1 MLIANLHKFLTSPS
15 KKKLNQRVIF
25 WFGLSMTF
33 AVVYGFLALKKAF
46 ANSLSIQDDARQHI
60 FWMQRFF
67 NPDLFPNDLIAD
79 YFQSVAPAGYT
90 YLYKSAATIGIN
102 PFILA
107 KIIPFILGLICTYY
121 IFRITLEIL
130 PVPMAG
136 FIAALVMNQ
145 AIWMK
150 DDVASATPR
159 AFVYPFFLAFLYYL
173 LQGSLVRMGIA
184 IALVGLF
191 YPQYVFIASGML
203 ILKLISWKNGRFQLS
218 SEKQD
223 FLLCGVGLTTA
234 FFVLLPYALTS
245 SEFGPAISRAE
256 AMKLREFYP
265 NGRSTFFH
273 VHPKDF
279 WLTGKRSGMFPKSLF
294 TPATQC
300 AGLLLPFL
308 LLFNSAFPLVNKLTK
323 KVWLLVHLLLSSLG
337 MFFIAHALLFRL
349 HLPSRYTGLSFRIII
364 ALATAIALTFIID
377 ALFNWAKLYQINNRD
392 LESKP
397 SIDNSSI
404 IQPNPTKKT
413 VVRNFDRCVITL
425 LFTSLIMA
433 SLVLYPAFVNGF
445 PLVKYKVGRATD
457 LYRFFQQ
464 QPEDILIASIEE
476 EANLLPTFAQRSIL
490 LGREYAIP
498 YQVGY
503 YRQFRQRTIDLIFA
517 QYSSNLTDV
526 KNFIQKYGIDFW
538 MIHRGGFTPEYVED
552 NSWLMQYESAQ
563 DAVTFLQLRYIP
575 ALATTIP
582 TCTVFQN
589 DSLFVL
595 DANCILGSRD

>member
-1 MLIANLHKFLTSPS
+1 MLISSLHKFLTYPIN
-15 KKKLNQRVIF
+15 KKSSQEVIF
-25 WFGLSMTF
+25 WFILSMTL
-33 AVVYGFLALKKAF
+33 AVLYGFLALKKAF
-46 ANSLSIQDDARQHI
+46 LSSLSVQDDARQHI

-67 NPDLFPNDLIAD
+67 NADLFPNDLIAD

-90 YLYKSAATIGIN
+90 WLYKSLAFIGIN
-102 PFILA
+102 PLILA

-130 PVPMAG
+130 PVTMAG

-159 AFVYPFFLAFLYYL
+159 AFIYPFFLAFLYYL
-173 LQGSLVRMGIA
+173 IRGSLVRMGIA

-191 YPQYVFIASGML
+191 YPQYVFVASGML
-203 ILKLISWKNGRFQLS
+203 ILRLICWRNGRFQFS

-223 FLLCGVGLTTA
+223 FIFCGVGLSTA

-245 SEFGPAISRAE
+245 SEFGPTISREA

-279 WLTGKRSGMFPKSLF
+279 WLTGKRSGIFPKSLF

-300 AGLLLPFL
+300 AGLVLPFL
-308 LLFNSAFPLVNKLTK
+308 LSFGSAFPLIKNITSRI
-323 KVWLLVHLLLSSLG
+323 WLLVHLLLSSLG
-337 MFFIAHALLFRL
+337 MFFIAHILLFRL

-364 ALATAIALTFIID
+364 ALATAIALTLIID
-377 ALFNWAKLYQINNRD
+377 ALFNWAENR
-392 LESKP
+392 EKFP
-397 SIDNSSI
+397 IKFRPI
-404 IQPNPTKKT
+404 I
-413 VVRNFDRCVITL
+413 
-425 LFTSLIMA
+425 SLVLTGLILA
-433 SLVLYPAFVNGF
+433 SLVLYPAFVKGF

-457 LYRFFQQ
+457 LYDFFRE
-464 QPEDILIASIEE
+464 QPDDILIASLEE

-503 YRQFRQRTIDLIFA
+503 YTQFRQRVIDLIVA

-526 KNFIQKYGIDFW
+526 KDFIQKYGIDFW
-538 MIHRGGFTPEYVED
+538 MVHRGSFTPEYVEK

-563 DAVTFLQLRYIP
+563 DAVTFLQLGYIP

-582 TCTVFQN
+582 ICTVFQN

-595 DANCILGSRD
+595 DANCILGKGVGSRE

>member
-1 MLIANLHKFLTSPS
+1 MLISNLHNFLTYPIN
-15 KKKLNQRVIF
+15 KKSYRGVIF
-25 WFGLSMTF
+25 WFSLSITF
-33 AVVYGFLALKKAF
+33 AVFYGFLALKKAF
-46 ANSLSIQDDARQHI
+46 VSSLSVQDDARQHI

-67 NPDLFPNDLIAD
+67 NPNLFPNDLIAD

-90 YLYKSAATIGIN
+90 WLYKSAAFIGVN

-121 IFRITLEIL
+121 IFRICLEIL

-173 LQGSLVRMGIA
+173 LRGSLVRMGIA

-203 ILKLISWKNGRFQLS
+203 ILRLICWRDGRFKLS
-218 SEKQD
+218 SEKLD
-223 FLLCGVGLTTA
+223 FLLCGVGLSTA

-245 SEFGPAISRAE
+245 SEFGPAISREA

-279 WLTGKRSGMFPKSLF
+279 WLTGKRSGIFPKSLF

-300 AGLLLPFL
+300 AGLVLPFL
-308 LLFNSAFPLVNKLTK
+308 FSFVSAFPLIKNITSRI
-323 KVWLLVHLLLSSLG
+323 WLLVHLLLSSLG

-364 ALATAIALTFIID
+364 ALATAIALTLIID
-377 ALFNWAKLYQINNRD
+377 ALFNWAENIQKSPIKF
-392 LESKP
+392 KP
-397 SIDNSSI
+397 I
-404 IQPNPTKKT
+404 ISL
-413 VVRNFDRCVITL
+413 TL
-425 LFTSLIMA
+425 TGLILA
-433 SLVLYPAFVNGF
+433 SLVLYPVFVKGF

-457 LYRFFQQ
+457 LYEFFQA
-464 QPEDILIASIEE
+464 QPEDILIASLEE

-503 YRQFRQRTIDLIFA
+503 YSQFRQRTIDLIVA
-517 QYSSNLTDV
+517 QYSSDLTVV
-526 KNFIQKYGIDFW
+526 KDFIQKYGIDFW
-538 MIHRGGFTPEYVED
+538 MLHRGGFTPEYVED

-563 DAVTFLQLRYIP
+563 DAVTFLQLGYIP

-582 TCTVFQN
+582 ICTVFQN

-595 DANCILGSRD
+595 DANCILKKGEEINN

>member
-1 MLIANLHKFLTSPS
+1 MLISSLHKFLTYPIN
-15 KKKLNQRVIF
+15 KKSSQEVIF
-25 WFGLSMTF
+25 WFILSMTL
-33 AVVYGFLALKKAF
+33 AVLYGFLALKKAF
-46 ANSLSIQDDARQHI
+46 LSSLSVQDDARQHI

-67 NPDLFPNDLIAD
+67 YADLFPNDLIAD

-90 YLYKSAATIGIN
+90 WLYKSLAFIGIN
-102 PFILA
+102 PLILA

-130 PVPMAG
+130 PVTMAG

-159 AFVYPFFLAFLYYL
+159 AFIYPFFLAFLYYL
-173 LQGSLVRMGIA
+173 IRGSLVRMGIA

-191 YPQYVFIASGML
+191 YPQYVFVASGML
-203 ILKLISWKNGRFQLS
+203 ILRLICWRNGRFQFS

-223 FLLCGVGLTTA
+223 FIFCGVGLSTA

-245 SEFGPAISRAE
+245 SEFGPTISREA

-279 WLTGKRSGMFPKSLF
+279 WLTGKRSGIFPKSLF

-300 AGLLLPFL
+300 AGLVLPFL
-308 LLFNSAFPLVNKLTK
+308 LSFGSAFPLIKNITSRI
-323 KVWLLVHLLLSSLG
+323 WLLVHLLLSSLG
-337 MFFIAHALLFRL
+337 MFFIAHILLFRL

-364 ALATAIALTFIID
+364 ALATAIALTLIID
-377 ALFNWAKLYQINNRD
+377 ALFNWAENR
-392 LESKP
+392 EKFP
-397 SIDNSSI
+397 IKFRPI
-404 IQPNPTKKT
+404 I
-413 VVRNFDRCVITL
+413 
-425 LFTSLIMA
+425 SLVLTGLILA
-433 SLVLYPAFVNGF
+433 SLVLYPAFVKGF

-457 LYRFFQQ
+457 LYDFFRE
-464 QPEDILIASIEE
+464 QPDDILIASLEE

-503 YRQFRQRTIDLIFA
+503 YTQFRQRVIDLIVA
-517 QYSSNLTDV
+517 QYSSDLIDV
-526 KNFIQKYGIDFW
+526 KSFIQKYGVDFW
-538 MIHRGGFTPEYVED
+538 MVHRGSFTPEYVEK

-563 DAVTFLQLRYIP
+563 DAVTFLQLGYIP

-582 TCTVFQN
+582 ICTVFQN

-595 DANCILGSRD
+595 DANCILGKGVGSRE

>member
-1 MLIANLHKFLTSPS
+1 MLISSLHKFLTYPIN
-15 KKKLNQRVIF
+15 KKSSQEVIF
-25 WFGLSMTF
+25 WFVLSMTL
-33 AVVYGFLALKKAF
+33 AVLYGFLALKKAF
-46 ANSLSIQDDARQHI
+46 LSSLSVQDDARQHI

-67 NPDLFPNDLIAD
+67 NADLFPNDLIAD

-90 YLYKSAATIGIN
+90 WLYKSLAFIGIN
-102 PFILA
+102 PLILA

-130 PVPMAG
+130 PVTMAG

-159 AFVYPFFLAFLYYL
+159 AFIYPFFLAFLYYL
-173 LQGSLVRMGIA
+173 IRGSLVRMGIA

-191 YPQYVFIASGML
+191 YPQYVFVASGML
-203 ILKLISWKNGRFQLS
+203 ILRLICWRNGRFQFS

-223 FLLCGVGLTTA
+223 FIFCGVGLSTA

-245 SEFGPAISRAE
+245 SEFGPTISREA

-279 WLTGKRSGMFPKSLF
+279 WLTGKRSGIFPKSLF

-300 AGLLLPFL
+300 AGLVLPFL
-308 LLFNSAFPLVNKLTK
+308 LSFGSAFPLIKNITSRI
-323 KVWLLVHLLLSSLG
+323 WLLVHLLLSSLG
-337 MFFIAHALLFRL
+337 MFFIAHILLFRL

-364 ALATAIALTFIID
+364 ALATAIALTLIID
-377 ALFNWAKLYQINNRD
+377 ALFNWAENR
-392 LESKP
+392 EKFP
-397 SIDNSSI
+397 IKFRPI
-404 IQPNPTKKT
+404 I
-413 VVRNFDRCVITL
+413 
-425 LFTSLIMA
+425 SLVLTGLILA
-433 SLVLYPAFVNGF
+433 SLVLYPAFVKGF

-457 LYRFFQQ
+457 LYDFFRE
-464 QPEDILIASIEE
+464 QPDDILIASLEE

-503 YRQFRQRTIDLIFA
+503 YTQFRQRVIDLIVA
-517 QYSSNLTDV
+517 QYSSDLIDV
-526 KNFIQKYGIDFW
+526 KSFIQKYGVDFW
-538 MIHRGGFTPEYVED
+538 MVHRGSFTPEYVED

-563 DAVTFLQLRYIP
+563 DAVTFLQLGYIP

-582 TCTVFQN
+582 ICTVFQN

-595 DANCILGSRD
+595 DANCILGKGVGSRE

>member
-1 MLIANLHKFLTSPS
+1 MLMTNIHKFLTTPIVDEKSC
-15 KKKLNQRVIF
+15 KGVIF
-25 WFGLSMTF
+25 WFSLSMTF
-33 AVVYGFLALKKAF
+33 ATIYAFMTLKKAF
-46 ANSLSIQDDARQHI
+46 ASSLSIQDDARQHI

-67 NPDLFPNDLIAD
+67 YPDLFPNDLIAN

-90 YLYKSAATIGIN
+90 LLYKSAAIIGIN
-102 PFILA
+102 PFIFA

-121 IFRITLEIL
+121 IFQICLEIL

-191 YPQYVFIASGML
+191 YPQYVFIASGIL
-203 ILKLISWKNGRFQLS
+203 IFQLIYWKNGRFQLS
-218 SEKQD
+218 SEKRT
-223 FLLCGVGLTTA
+223 FLFCGVGLSTA
-234 FFVLLPYALTS
+234 FFVLLPYALSS
-245 SEFGPAISRAE
+245 SEFGPAISRE
-256 AMKLREFYP
+256 AAMELREFYP

-300 AGLLLPFL
+300 AGLVLPFL
-308 LLFNSAFPLVNKLTK
+308 LAFKSAFPLIRNITNRI
-323 KVWLLVHLLLSSLG
+323 WLLVHLLLSSLA

-364 ALATAIALTFIID
+364 ALATAIALTLIID
-377 ALFNWAKLYQINNRD
+377 ALFNWAENTQKSPVKIQG
-392 LESKP
+392 
-397 SIDNSSI
+397 I
-404 IQPNPTKKT
+404 ISL
-413 VVRNFDRCVITL
+413 IL
-425 LFTSLIMA
+425 TSLIMA
-433 SLVLYPAFVNGF
+433 SLVLYPAFVKGF

-457 LYRFFQQ
+457 LYEFFQE
-464 QPEDILIASIEE
+464 QPEDILIASLEE

-503 YRQFRQRTIDLIFA
+503 YSQFRQRTIDLIVA
-517 QYSSNLTDV
+517 QYSSDLADV

-538 MIHRGGFTPEYVED
+538 MLHRGSFTPEYIED
-552 NSWLMQYESAQ
+552 NSWLMQYEPAQ
-563 DAVTFLQLRYIP
+563 DAVTFLQLGYIP
-575 ALATTIP
+575 ALATTIS
-582 TCTVFQN
+582 TCTVFEN
-589 DSLFVL
+589 DSLLVL
-595 DANCILGSRD
+595 DANCILGKGVGSRE

>member
-1 MLIANLHKFLTSPS
+1 MLIANLHKFLTYPIN
-15 KKKLNQRVIF
+15 KKSDKGVIF
-25 WFGLSMTF
+25 WFRLSMSF
-33 AVVYGFLALKKAF
+33 AVLYGFFALKKAF
-46 ANSLSIQDDARQHI
+46 ASSLSIQDDARQHI

-90 YLYKSAATIGIN
+90 WLYKSAAFIGIN
-102 PFILA
+102 PFFLA

-173 LQGSLVRMGIA
+173 IRGNLVKMGIA

-191 YPQYVFIASGML
+191 YPQYIFVASGML
-203 ILKLISWKNGRFQLS
+203 ILRLICWRNGRFQLS
-218 SEKQD
+218 LEKSD
-223 FLLCGVGLTTA
+223 FLLCGVGLSTA
-234 FFVLLPYALTS
+234 FLVLLPYALSS
-245 SEFGPAISRAE
+245 SEFGPAISRE
-256 AMKLREFYP
+256 AGMKLREFYP

-279 WLTGKRSGMFPKSLF
+279 WLTGKRSGIFPKSLF

-300 AGLLLPFL
+300 AGLVLPFL
-308 LLFNSAFPLVNKLTK
+308 LSFNSAFPLIK
-323 KVWLLVHLLLSSLG
+323 KITSRIWLLVHLLLSSLG

-364 ALATAIALTFIID
+364 ALATAIALTLIID
-377 ALFNWAKLYQINNRD
+377 ALFNLAENRR
-392 LESKP
+392 KFP
-397 SIDNSSI
+397 IKFQTI
-404 IQPNPTKKT
+404 I
-413 VVRNFDRCVITL
+413 
-425 LFTSLIMA
+425 SLVLTGLILA
-433 SLVLYPAFVNGF
+433 SLVLYPVFVKGF
-445 PLVKYKVGRATD
+445 PLVKYKVGKATD
-457 LYRFFQQ
+457 LYEFFREK
-464 QPEDILIASIEE
+464 PEDILIASLEE

-503 YRQFRQRTIDLIFA
+503 YSQFRQRVIDLIVA
-517 QYSSNLTDV
+517 QYSSDLTVV
-526 KNFIQKYGIDFW
+526 KDFIQKYGIDFW
-538 MIHRGGFTPEYVED
+538 MLHRGGFTPEYVED

-563 DAVTFLQLRYIP
+563 DAVTFLQLGYIP

-582 TCTVFQN
+582 ICTVFQN

-595 DANCILGSRD
+595 DANCILSKGVGSGE

>member
-1 MLIANLHKFLTSPS
+1 MLISSLHKFLTYPIN
-15 KKKLNQRVIF
+15 KKSSQEVIF
-25 WFGLSMTF
+25 WFVLSMTL
-33 AVVYGFLALKKAF
+33 AVLYGFLALKKAF
-46 ANSLSIQDDARQHI
+46 LSSLSVQDDARQHI

-67 NPDLFPNDLIAD
+67 NADLFPNDLIAD

-90 YLYKSAATIGIN
+90 WLYKSLAFIGIN
-102 PFILA
+102 PLILA

-130 PVPMAG
+130 PVTMAG

-159 AFVYPFFLAFLYYL
+159 AFIYPFFLAFLYYL
-173 LQGSLVRMGIA
+173 IRGSLVRMGIA

-191 YPQYVFIASGML
+191 YPQYVFVASGML
-203 ILKLISWKNGRFQLS
+203 ILRLICWRNGRFQFS
-218 SEKQD
+218 SERQD
-223 FLLCGVGLTTA
+223 FIFCGVGLSTA

-245 SEFGPAISRAE
+245 SEFGPTISREA

-279 WLTGKRSGMFPKSLF
+279 WLTGKRSGIFPKSLF

-300 AGLLLPFL
+300 AGLVLPFL
-308 LLFNSAFPLVNKLTK
+308 LSFGSAFPLIKNITSRI
-323 KVWLLVHLLLSSLG
+323 WLLVHLLLSSLG
-337 MFFIAHALLFRL
+337 MFFIAHILLFRL

-364 ALATAIALTFIID
+364 ALATAIALTLIID
-377 ALFNWAKLYQINNRD
+377 ALFNWAENR
-392 LESKP
+392 EKFP
-397 SIDNSSI
+397 IKFRPI
-404 IQPNPTKKT
+404 I
-413 VVRNFDRCVITL
+413 
-425 LFTSLIMA
+425 SLVLTGLILA
-433 SLVLYPAFVNGF
+433 SLVLYPAFVKGF

-457 LYRFFQQ
+457 LYDFFRE
-464 QPEDILIASIEE
+464 QPDDILIASLEE

-503 YRQFRQRTIDLIFA
+503 YTQFRQRVIDLIVA
-517 QYSSNLTDV
+517 QYSSDLIDV
-526 KNFIQKYGIDFW
+526 KSFIQKYGVDFW
-538 MIHRGGFTPEYVED
+538 MVHRGSFTPEYVEK

-563 DAVTFLQLRYIP
+563 DAVTFLQLGYIP

-582 TCTVFQN
+582 ICTVFQN

-595 DANCILGSRD
+595 DANCILGKGVGSRE

>member
-1 MLIANLHKFLTSPS
+1 MLISSLHKFLTYPIN
-15 KKKLNQRVIF
+15 KKLHQGVIF
-25 WFGLSMTF
+25 WFSLSMTF
-33 AVVYGFLALKKAF
+33 AVLYGFLALKKAF
-46 ANSLSIQDDARQHI
+46 VGSLSVQDDARQHI
-60 FWMQRFF
+60 FWMQRFL

-90 YLYKSAATIGIN
+90 WFYKSLALIGIN

-130 PVPMAG
+130 PVTMAG
-136 FIAALVMNQ
+136 FIATLVMNQ

-159 AFVYPFFLAFLYYL
+159 AFVYPFFMAFLYYL
-173 LQGSLVRMGIA
+173 IRGSLVRMGIA

-191 YPQYVFIASGML
+191 YPQYVFVASGML
-203 ILKLISWKNGRFQLS
+203 ILRLICWKNGRFQLS

-223 FLLCGVGLTTA
+223 FIFCGVGLSTV

-245 SEFGPAISRAE
+245 SEFGPAITREA

-279 WLTGKRSGMFPKSLF
+279 WLTGKRSGIFPKSLF

-300 AGLLLPFL
+300 AGLVLPFL
-308 LLFNSAFPLVNKLTK
+308 LSFGSAFPLIKNITSRI
-323 KVWLLVHLLLSSLG
+323 WLLVHLLLSSLG
-337 MFFIAHALLFRL
+337 IFFIAHILLFRL

-364 ALATAIALTFIID
+364 ALATAIALTLIID
-377 ALFNWAKLYQINNRD
+377 ALFNWAENRQ
-392 LESKP
+392 
-397 SIDNSSI
+397 NSPVKFQAI
-404 IQPNPTKKT
+404 IS
-413 VVRNFDRCVITL
+413 
-425 LFTSLIMA
+425 LFLTGLILA
-433 SLVLYPAFVNGF
+433 SLLLYPAFVKGF
-445 PLVKYKVGRATD
+445 PLVKYKVGRATN
-457 LYRFFQQ
+457 LYSFFQEK
-464 QPEDILIASIEE
+464 PEDILIASLEE

-503 YRQFRQRTIDLIFA
+503 YSQFRQRTIDLIVA
-517 QYSSNLTDV
+517 QYSSDLTDV
-526 KNFIQKYGIDFW
+526 KDFIQKYGIDFW
-538 MIHRGGFTPEYVED
+538 MVHRGSFTPEYVEK

-563 DAVTFLQLRYIP
+563 DAVTFLQLGYIP
-575 ALATTIP
+575 ALATTISI
-582 TCTVFQN
+582 CTVFQN

-595 DANCILGSRD
+595 DANCILGKGEETNN